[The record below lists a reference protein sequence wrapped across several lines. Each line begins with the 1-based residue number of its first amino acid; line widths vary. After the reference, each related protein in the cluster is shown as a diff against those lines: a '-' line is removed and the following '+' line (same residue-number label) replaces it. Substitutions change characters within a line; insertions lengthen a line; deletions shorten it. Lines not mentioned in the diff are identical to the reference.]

1 MNAKQKHAKQQIF
14 TLLRESEMTERQ
26 IELLFA
32 DWKFKQQCEKTS
44 RILRQVDTRG
54 AYAFT

>member
-1 MNAKQKHAKQQIF
+1 
-14 TLLRESEMTERQ
+14 MTERQ